1 MTSLDWCWTY
11 PLFKIFEKKWK
22 TREVHIGPPFFHFLE
37 LALKLQHLQN
47 ANPPF
52 KTHPIWVQKSFSKKN
67 VGKKWQNHL
76 LTNTKIDLLI
86 ATPTNY
92 NTRTNTSNKQQTLQ
106 KSQQSHTTTYCIKLL
121 CKTQLN
127 LVLKEKLNLVV

>member
-1 MTSLDWCWTY
+1 
-11 PLFKIFEKKWK
+11 
-22 TREVHIGPPFFHFLE
+22 
-37 LALKLQHLQN
+37 LQHLQN
-47 ANPPF
+47 ANPLF
-52 KTHPIWVQKSFSKKN
+52 KTHPIWVQFPKEFLKKN
-67 VGKKWQNHL
+67 IGKKWQNHL
-76 LTNTKIDLLI
+76 LTKTKIDRSI

-106 KSQQSHTTTYCIKLL
+106 KSQQSHTTTYYIKLL